1 MFRTW
6 RNLIIIAA
14 IVTGIFT
21 VIIATGKDRPGLT
34 WPERILKDVLAPF
47 QQGLMTVTQKGH
59 AAWETVFSWGEVQ
72 DENAL
77 LKKQVQDLRER
88 VNQLE
93 EMQME
98 NLRLREALNY
108 RDGNKSEMHL
118 EGASVIA
125 REPRNWFRSIIIN
138 KGSSDGIAKNMPVV
152 TSQGLVGHVTAVS
165 ANTSSVLLI
174 LDNTSA
180 VGSLVMIQMNRIPGV
195 LEGYDRSGYLK
206 LKYLNRDAKVRKNQK
221 VITSG
226 MGGIFPKGLPIGKV
240 VDINFASDGLQK
252 YAIVKPFV
260 DFDRLE
266 EVFVIKQVLAAPGLE
281 GGDLN

>member
-6 RNLIIIAA
+6 RNLIIVGA
-14 IVTGIFT
+14 IFAGIFT
-21 VIIATGKDRPGLT
+21 VIVTTGKDRPNLT
-34 WPERILKDVLAPF
+34 VPERILKDVMAPF
-47 QQGLMTVTQKGH
+47 QQGLMTITQKGH

-77 LKKQVQDLRER
+77 LKNQVQDLRER

-93 EMQME
+93 EMQLE
-98 NLRLREALNY
+98 NLRLREALSY
-108 RDGNKSEMHL
+108 RDSKKSEMQL
-118 EGASVIA
+118 EAASVIA

-138 KGSSDGIAKNMPVV
+138 KGSSDGIVKNMSVV

-165 ANTSSVLLI
+165 ANTASVLLI

-195 LEGYDRSGYLK
+195 LEGYDSSGYLK
-206 LKYLNRDAKVRKNQK
+206 LKYLNRDANVRNNQK

-240 VDINFASDGLQK
+240 IDVKFASDGLQK
-252 YAIVKPFV
+252 FAIVKPFV

-266 EVFVIKQVLAAPGLE
+266 EVFVIKQIMPDPGLE
-281 GGDLN
+281 GGDRL